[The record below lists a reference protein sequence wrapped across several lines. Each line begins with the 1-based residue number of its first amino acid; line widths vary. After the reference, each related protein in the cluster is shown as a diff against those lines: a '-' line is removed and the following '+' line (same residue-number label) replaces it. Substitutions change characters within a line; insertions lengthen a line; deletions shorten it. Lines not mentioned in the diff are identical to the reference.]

1 MSAPVPHDV
10 FVARVSLALVGLG
23 MLIGAALVTYST
35 LLQ

>member
-1 MSAPVPHDV
+1 MPTPMPHDV

-23 MLIGAALVTYST
+23 MLIGAALITYST